1 MAKRQIAKQ
10 ILGTVVAVLSGWLAA
25 MIFLEATTLVELMQ
39 EPHYVVPDTLYVAPI
54 TITIIM
60 SYFVIPVWLFVLIPL
75 YLFVPPS
82 SVLWRLPVCTTC
94 GVLAGILIIAFWM
107 PGVPGFGGLAVEAWW
122 FYAFAAIVGGVTC
135 FIGAITRPRFRS
147 AA

>member
-25 MIFLEATTLVELMQ
+25 MIFLEATTVVELMQ
-39 EPHYVVPDTLYVAPI
+39 ERHYVVPDALYVAPI

-107 PGVPGFGGLAVEAWW
+107 PGFQASVVSLSKPGGSTLLL
-122 FYAFAAIVGGVTC
+122 
-135 FIGAITRPRFRS
+135 RS
-147 AA
+147 SVASRVLSAP